1 MFKLESIQT
10 DQLLV
15 SLLRLLILVTTG
27 ATMSFVSSDVYEKW
41 NGQVLMLTS
50 QSIQQFE
57 ERLHRGRQ
65 VIDRIGGEE

>member
-1 MFKLESIQT
+1 MSKLESIQT

-27 ATMSFVSSDVYEKW
+27 ATMSFVSSDVHEKW

>member
-1 MFKLESIQT
+1 
-10 DQLLV
+10 
-15 SLLRLLILVTTG
+15 
-27 ATMSFVSSDVYEKW
+27 MSFVSSDVHEKW